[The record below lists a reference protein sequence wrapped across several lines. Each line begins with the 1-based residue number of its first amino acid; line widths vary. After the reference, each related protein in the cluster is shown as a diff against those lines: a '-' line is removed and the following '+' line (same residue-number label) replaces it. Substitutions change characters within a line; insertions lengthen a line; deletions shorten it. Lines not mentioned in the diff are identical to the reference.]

1 MTRLVN
7 DTRKKHTGKKEV
19 DPLSERWE
27 IFREKKLGQ
36 IITLRMIR
44 PYLEQLSQDGRLER
58 FHQEIIIPYYPEYI
72 PIVEN
77 MQRMKANGKHP
88 QKELISEK
96 KVKAIPMSAKKSKIS
111 TTMKSDLHSNMSLTL
126 PAPSLN
132 EGRLLLRAKLLEAFA
147 EKNKV
152 AEAER
157 KAKEAERKAKEAERK
172 AKETERKAKE
182 AEQKAMEAKRIAK
195 ETAHLKKSV
204 A

>member
-1 MTRLVN
+1 
-7 DTRKKHTGKKEV
+7 
-19 DPLSERWE
+19 
-27 IFREKKLGQ
+27 
-36 IITLRMIR
+36 
-44 PYLEQLSQDGRLER
+44 
-58 FHQEIIIPYYPEYI
+58 
-72 PIVEN
+72 
-77 MQRMKANGKHP
+77 
-88 QKELISEK
+88 
-96 KVKAIPMSAKKSKIS
+96 
-111 TTMKSDLHSNMSLTL
+111 MKSDLHSNMSLTL

-195 ETAHLKKSV
+195 ETRKKIAMAIQQQQKRDGIQRVIISRPKICCGSSLAV
-204 A
+204 KFEYGLSDW